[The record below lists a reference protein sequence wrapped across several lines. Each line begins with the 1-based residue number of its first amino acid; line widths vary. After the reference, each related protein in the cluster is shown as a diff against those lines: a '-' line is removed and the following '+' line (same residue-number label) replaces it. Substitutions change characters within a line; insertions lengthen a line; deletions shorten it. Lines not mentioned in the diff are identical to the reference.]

1 MQWLGWFTGAWVCGS
16 IWPDL
21 YGVMLIGAWVTVYV
35 VLLIGGCF
43 GCAQPCTVAFEVKKT
58 MDGLVLLWWC
68 WRAHAGPIILGRSIS
83 ANCFVESRRCWYCST
98 IWTGTCCMV

>member
-16 IWPDL
+16 TWPDL

-43 GCAQPCTVAFEVKKT
+43 GCSRA
-58 MDGLVLLWWC
+58 WW
-68 WRAHAGPIILGRSIS
+68 P
-83 ANCFVESRRCWYCST
+83 
-98 IWTGTCCMV
+98 